1 MSNAAPRFSSRFTF
15 LISALGIAIGTGN
28 IWRFP
33 RIVATNGGE
42 NGAGSFLVA
51 WIMFLFLWSIPLII
65 AEYVLGRQSRKGTV
79 GAFAHFMGKPFAFLG
94 GFVGFVS
101 TAIAFYYSVVVGWNI
116 YYFGSMTF
124 NALPNTTETSW
135 EIWNNFQN
143 GSFPI
148 MFHAIAMSVGGFA
161 IYKGVSSI
169 EKVNRILIPILL
181 AIVLLSVV
189 RALMLPGSMA
199 GISYLFTPDWAQLKE
214 PRIWLEALTQNAWD
228 TGAGWGLFLTYA
240 IYIKKRY
247 GIIKNAFTV
256 AIGNNL
262 VSLMAAVM
270 IFSTVFSIL
279 GNEMGMGKSEILD
292 VMISSGPAATGLTFI
307 WMPQLF
313 AKMPLGK
320 PLAILFFLGLSFA
333 GFSSLISMLEL
344 AVRNLIDFGVKRATA
359 VGWIVGV
366 CFLMGIP
373 SAQNLDIL
381 GNQDF
386 VWGVALML
394 SGIFVAAAVI
404 KYGLSKIVEEVSA
417 ESENDWPFPKW
428 WLPVISYVV
437 PILGITIFS
446 WWMWLSATVY
456 APNDRYDPTSL
467 YSVATC
473 VVQWAMVIVTLFIL
487 NRWMNQRLDN
497 PLNN

>member
-1 MSNAAPRFSSRFTF
+1 
-15 LISALGIAIGTGN
+15 
-28 IWRFP
+28 
-33 RIVATNGGE
+33 
-42 NGAGSFLVA
+42 
-51 WIMFLFLWSIPLII
+51 
-65 AEYVLGRQSRKGTV
+65 
-79 GAFAHFMGKPFAFLG
+79 
-94 GFVGFVS
+94 
-101 TAIAFYYSVVVGWNI
+101 
-116 YYFGSMTF
+116 
-124 NALPNTTETSW
+124 
-135 EIWNNFQN
+135 
-143 GSFPI
+143 
-148 MFHAIAMSVGGFA
+148 
-161 IYKGVSSI
+161 
-169 EKVNRILIPILL
+169 
-181 AIVLLSVV
+181 
-189 RALMLPGSMA
+189 
-199 GISYLFTPDWAQLKE
+199 
-214 PRIWLEALTQNAWD
+214 
-228 TGAGWGLFLTYA
+228 
-240 IYIKKRY
+240 
-247 GIIKNAFTV
+247 
-256 AIGNNL
+256 
-262 VSLMAAVM
+262 MAAVM

-279 GNEMGMGKSEILD
+279 GNEMGMAKSEILD
-292 VMISSGPAATGLTFI
+292 VMKSSGPAATGLTFI

-313 AKMPLGK
+313 AKMSLGK

-417 ESENDWPFPKW
+417 DSENDWPFPKW

-456 APNDRYDPTSL
+456 APNDWYDPTSL

-497 PLNN
+497 PLNK